1 MKFKYIP
8 PTKLKVLIVM
18 FFVGAGVGI
27 MLGLIHHH
35 MYLTLLG
42 VVNLILGGVMGGIYY
57 FKHQECAMIEKS
69 IKNNSSNC
77 SHIGLFF
84 KMKFLIRRKIEK
96 NLKC

>member
-42 VVNLILGGVMGGIYY
+42 VVNLILGGVMGGILLL
-57 FKHQECAMIEKS
+57 QAP
-69 IKNNSSNC
+69 
-77 SHIGLFF
+77 
-84 KMKFLIRRKIEK
+84 RVRDDRKK
-96 NLKC
+96 YKK

>member
-1 MKFKYIP
+1 MKFKYVP

-42 VVNLILGGVMGGIYY
+42 VVNLILGGVMGGILLLQAP
-57 FKHQECAMIEKS
+57 KVRD
-69 IKNNSSNC
+69 
-77 SHIGLFF
+77 G
-84 KMKFLIRRKIEK
+84 RRKK
-96 NLKC
+96 K

>member
-27 MLGLIHHH
+27 VIGLIHHN

-42 VVNLILGGVMGGIYY
+42 VVNLILGGVMGGILLLQAP
-57 FKHQECAMIEKS
+57 KVRDT
-69 IKNNSSNC
+69 
-77 SHIGLFF
+77 
-84 KMKFLIRRKIEK
+84 RRKK
-96 NLKC
+96 K

>member
-27 MLGLIHHH
+27 MIGLIHHH

-42 VVNLILGGVMGGIYY
+42 VVNLILGGVMGGILLLQAP
-57 FKHQECAMIEKS
+57 KVHD
-69 IKNNSSNC
+69 
-77 SHIGLFF
+77 
-84 KMKFLIRRKIEK
+84 RRKK
-96 NLKC
+96 K

>member
-8 PTKLKVLIVM
+8 PKKLKVLIVM

-42 VVNLILGGVMGGIYY
+42 VVNLILGGVMGGILLLQAP
-57 FKHQECAMIEKS
+57 KVHD
-69 IKNNSSNC
+69 
-77 SHIGLFF
+77 
-84 KMKFLIRRKIEK
+84 RRKK
-96 NLKC
+96 K

>member
-27 MLGLIHHH
+27 MIGLIHHH

-42 VVNLILGGVMGGIYY
+42 VVNLILGGVMGGILLLQSP
-57 FKHQECAMIEKS
+57 KVRDT
-69 IKNNSSNC
+69 
-77 SHIGLFF
+77 
-84 KMKFLIRRKIEK
+84 RRKK
-96 NLKC
+96 K

>member
-27 MLGLIHHH
+27 MIGLIHHH

-42 VVNLILGGVMGGIYY
+42 VVNLILGGVMGFILLMQTP
-57 FKHQECAMIEKS
+57 KVRDS
-69 IKNNSSNC
+69 
-77 SHIGLFF
+77 
-84 KMKFLIRRKIEK
+84 RRKK
-96 NLKC
+96 K

>member
-8 PTKLKVLIVM
+8 PQKLKVLIVM

-42 VVNLILGGVMGGIYY
+42 VVNLILGGVMGFILLV
-57 FKHQECAMIEKS
+57 QAP
-69 IKNNSSNC
+69 
-77 SHIGLFF
+77 
-84 KMKFLIRRKIEK
+84 RVRDDRKK
-96 NLKC
+96 YKK

>member
-8 PTKLKVLIVM
+8 PKKLKVLIVM

-42 VVNLILGGVMGGIYY
+42 VVNLILGGVMGFILLL
-57 FKHQECAMIEKS
+57 QAP
-69 IKNNSSNC
+69 
-77 SHIGLFF
+77 
-84 KMKFLIRRKIEK
+84 RVRDDRKK
-96 NLKC
+96 YKK

>member
-27 MLGLIHHH
+27 MIGLIHHH

-42 VVNLILGGVMGGIYY
+42 VVNLILGGVMGFILLV
-57 FKHQECAMIEKS
+57 QAPQVRD
-69 IKNNSSNC
+69 
-77 SHIGLFF
+77 
-84 KMKFLIRRKIEK
+84 RRKK
-96 NLKC
+96 K

>member
-27 MLGLIHHH
+27 VLGLTHHH

-42 VVNLILGGVMGGIYY
+42 VVNLILGGVMGGILLLQAP
-57 FKHQECAMIEKS
+57 KVRD
-69 IKNNSSNC
+69 
-77 SHIGLFF
+77 G
-84 KMKFLIRRKIEK
+84 RRKK
-96 NLKC
+96 K

>member
-27 MLGLIHHH
+27 MIGLIHHH

-42 VVNLILGGVMGGIYY
+42 VVNLILGGVMGGILLLQAPRVRDDPKKY
-57 FKHQECAMIEKS
+57 KK
-69 IKNNSSNC
+69 
-77 SHIGLFF
+77 
-84 KMKFLIRRKIEK
+84 
-96 NLKC
+96 